1 LGYFFRRSGHVLNLS
16 LKGWVLFFWGEFW
29 MPLVEFFIQ
38 TSGHTE
44 PEKIKKKLFLRG
56 SLKFYVH
63 VGTYKSL
70 HYGAK
75 SKLINTSFFSSANLA
90 IDRNIFYCCWKVVVP
105 TVLNVYFMTF
115 SCMCL
120 AFNPMKK
127 PSVHSNWSIFGQKLL
142 GGVPR

>member
-1 LGYFFRRSGHVLNLS
+1 VGVVFLGRVLDAIGRIFHTNIWS
-16 LKGWVLFFWGEFW
+16 HWAGEN
-29 MPLVEFFIQ
+29 
-38 TSGHTE
+38 
-44 PEKIKKKLFLRG
+44 KKKIFLRG